1 MAALLIPE
9 KRFHVGYLHIFLAR
23 IRSIDSVIVS
33 SGISVVGRSRLAG
46 LFTHLAVQAVERGRE
61 IPRLKYTTKQS
72 KFLVN
77 TS

>member
-33 SGISVVGRSRLAG
+33 SGISVVARCVKRPASLDLPTTDIPTLTITESTDLSRA
-46 LFTHLAVQAVERGRE
+46 R
-61 IPRLKYTTKQS
+61 
-72 KFLVN
+72 N
-77 TS
+77 M